1 VFISHASQDRATAA
15 RLCGYLESRGL
26 TCWMA
31 PRDVVPGQDYDI
43 QLDQAIQECLAFISL
58 ISSDSNASRFVK
70 SEVELAFSCRKPI
83 FPVRIADVQPARG
96 LQLYLRTAHWAD
108 AFGSLEQ
115 QGFEI
120 LANSLRRLSSP
131 GQPRAEI
138 TSRPLEPAAAAA
150 PAVPDIQAASS
161 RPRRSLVI
169 ASVAASALFLL
180 VAISLIAGNQL
191 EDQPEPG
198 PADPPTE
205 PDTRTAIDTGADA
218 TPAPAVAIPASR
230 AAARSE
236 SMIGSNLA
244 DIDSQIAEAA
254 GIPSGKGVAVTYV
267 IPGYPADQA
276 GAKVGDIIYAINGSA
291 VSGADDAIARLRAAP
306 VGKPLRVDVRRR
318 GASHYLSV
326 VPVERISDEEQARLN
341 PAPRATATAVAA
353 PTGALDPENLEVARW
368 IRLPFYVN
376 AQLWEFGIRDVAA
389 TRAYLV
395 PQTGPAVFLNG
406 KSVPIHDFNK
416 VGGLDLSTADKAASY
431 LRFFGATVWGEQGA
445 FRIVESPANLP
456 AGSSE
461 EILKSVY
468 PLSPQPHARGWSSKA
483 SVLYGDTIYDT
494 ELVVDRTGM
503 VEMIDD
509 VARQSSPDLR
519 STLYVNEQRQRASL
533 RDASVGKWPL
543 DHLIPGAW
551 SNASEEEVL
560 RVRLLILASR
570 R

>member
-1 VFISHASQDRATAA
+1 
-15 RLCGYLESRGL
+15 
-26 TCWMA
+26 MA

-58 ISSDSNASRFVK
+58 ISNDSNASRFVK

-115 QGFEI
+115 QGFEV
-120 LANSLRRLSSP
+120 LANSLRRLSGP
-131 GQPRAEI
+131 GQPRAEAAAVMSMSDASGGSADL
-138 TSRPLEPAAAAA
+138 SRPTQHQ
-150 PAVPDIQAASS
+150 VASS
-161 RPRRSLVI
+161 RPRRGLVV
-169 ASVAASALFLL
+169 ASVGASVLFLV
-180 VAISLIAGNQL
+180 VAISLIAGSQL
-191 EDQPEPG
+191 EEPPEPQPAG
-198 PADPPTE
+198 PAIESDP
-205 PDTRTAIDTGADA
+205 RTAIDTGAA
-218 TPAPAVAIPASR
+218 AVPTPAVAGPIPP

-236 SMIGSNLA
+236 SMIGGNLA

-254 GIPSGKGVAVTYV
+254 GIPSGKGVAVTHI
-267 IPGYPADQA
+267 IPGYPADKA

-306 VGKPLRVDVRRR
+306 VGKPLRVDVRRG

-326 VPVERISDEEQARLN
+326 VPVARISDEEQARLN
-341 PAPRATATAVAA
+341 PAPRAPATTVAA
-353 PTGALDPENLEVARW
+353 PDGALDPEDFEVARW

-389 TRAYLV
+389 TRAYLI
-395 PQTGPAVFLNG
+395 PQMGPAVFLNG
-406 KSVPIHDFNK
+406 KSAPIHEFNK
-416 VGGLDLSTADKAASY
+416 IGGLDLSTADKAASY
-431 LRFFGATVWGEQGA
+431 LRFFGATVWGELGA
-445 FRIVESPANLP
+445 FRIVESAANLP
-456 AGSSE
+456 VGTSE
-461 EILKSVY
+461 EIRKSVY

-494 ELVVDRTGM
+494 EMVVDRTGM

-509 VARQSSPDLR
+509 VARHRSADLR
-519 STLYVNEQRQRASL
+519 STLYVNEQRQRATL
-533 RDASVGKWPL
+533 GDASVGKWPL

-551 SNASEEEVL
+551 SNASEEEVF
-560 RVRLLILASR
+560 RARLLILASR